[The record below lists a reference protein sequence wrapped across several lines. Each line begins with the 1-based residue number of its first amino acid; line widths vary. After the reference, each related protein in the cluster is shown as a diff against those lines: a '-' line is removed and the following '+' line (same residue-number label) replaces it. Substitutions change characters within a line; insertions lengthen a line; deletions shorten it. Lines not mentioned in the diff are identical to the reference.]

1 MLWELREGE
10 HKSQR
15 DLAVGGW
22 HLRRGRAHVR
32 AWRLEGRCM
41 VKEWVSGSG
50 EKLTRKGTGTWPCL
64 QLLHA
69 QERVGKWEPSKAVTK
84 EKFI

>member
-1 MLWELREGE
+1 
-10 HKSQR
+10 
-15 DLAVGGW
+15 
-22 HLRRGRAHVR
+22 
-32 AWRLEGRCM
+32 M

-50 EKLTRKGTGTWPCL
+50 EKLTRKGTGMWPCL